1 MSEINTTP
9 EDLVEEIELEIDDAN
24 VIPIPID
31 PTLTHPGEAADAKAT
46 GDAIRRMGAN
56 ININGVVADMDG
68 TFHVYPAD
76 IPMSD
81 AQGAQNVGQ
90 VLEDIGGRTG
100 EDILINSESSETID
114 ETISGI
120 TTGIA
125 EQIASVR
132 SSISSV
138 DSKVDD
144 YISDND
150 AAVAD
155 LQDQIDE
162 EFTDEQVHQFVLDVF
177 EEGGE

>member
-9 EDLVEEIELEIDDAN
+9 EELVEEIELEIDDAD

-68 TFHVYPAD
+68 TFHVYPGD
-76 IPMSD
+76 IPMSS

-120 TTGIA
+120 TAGIA
-125 EQIASVR
+125 EQIASVQ

-138 DSKVDD
+138 NSKVDD